1 MTNLDTPILFLATS
15 NPQRSRAFYERVVGL
30 KLVTDDP
37 FALVF
42 AVGGSTLRIQKVERM
57 QPPPYTALGWTVRD
71 IRTTIHQLRDAGAVF
86 ERYEGM
92 AQDADLIWLSPS
104 GAQLAWFKDPDGQ
117 TLSLTQ
123 LSENYL
129 PQMNTDEHR

>member
-1 MTNLDTPILFLATS
+1 MTNLDTPMLFLATS

-30 KLVTDDP
+30 KLVTDGP

-42 AVGGSTLRIQKVERM
+42 AVGDSMLRIQKVERM
-57 QPPPYTALGWTVRD
+57 QAPPYTTLGWKVRD

-86 ERYEGM
+86 ERYEGIP
-92 AQDADLIWLSPS
+92 QDADAIWRSPS
-104 GAQLAWFKDPDGQ
+104 GAQVAWFKDPDGQ

-123 LSENYL
+123 L
-129 PQMNTDEHR
+129 Q